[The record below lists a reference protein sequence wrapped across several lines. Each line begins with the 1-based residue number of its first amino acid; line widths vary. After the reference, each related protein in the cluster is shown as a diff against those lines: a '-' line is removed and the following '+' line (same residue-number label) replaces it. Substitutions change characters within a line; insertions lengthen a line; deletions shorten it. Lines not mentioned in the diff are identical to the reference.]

1 MNKLSYIALLFLFVI
16 SPSYANNFTQVYIE
30 GDDIGQGFL
39 IKRLNLC
46 YFISPLH
53 VIENS
58 VFLTVKGSDELRS
71 LGDGQML
78 QPFGYDLSVGHVS
91 GSLANQ
97 CGVDYNAIS
106 VKQSNIEKAKAVIV
120 STVNSDGLPSNM
132 SATIQETG
140 LIYLNIKPQA
150 KERTFFKGMS
160 GSLVFS
166 GGVPVGMLQSIDN
179 KTGLGKVLRMDR
191 LFETVSPFFSTD
203 VVVPTVNEVAPTKE
217 SNLNFIVSYWNM
229 PPTMSQKSIKLIND
243 GDNSTYYETS
253 LNGDIA
259 EIDFTL
265 PNYNNVKELK
275 LSLPNDSGIKDVE
288 VLTSKKSKGKRG
300 WVSTSSSTILPN
312 QSEVIIELGSIKARR
327 LKLKIYSS
335 WNKNGLIKI
344 SEASIF

>member
-1 MNKLSYIALLFLFVI
+1 MNKLSYITLLFLSFI
-16 SPSYANNFTQVYIE
+16 SSGYANNFTQVFIE

-39 IKRLNLC
+39 VKRLNLC

-106 VKQSNIEKAKAVIV
+106 VKQSDIEKAKSVIV

-140 LIYLNIKPQA
+140 LIYLTIKPQA

-203 VVVPTVNEVAPTKE
+203 GGDTQVNEVAPTKG
-217 SNLNFIVSYWNM
+217 SNLNFIVTYWNM
-229 PPTMSQKSIKLIND
+229 PPTVSQKSIKLIND
-243 GDNSTYYETS
+243 GDTSTYYETT

-265 PNYNNVKELK
+265 SDYNHIEGLK
-275 LSLPNDSGIKDVE
+275 LSLPNDSGIKDIE
-288 VLTSKKSKGKRG
+288 VLTSKKSEGKRG
-300 WVSTSSSTILPN
+300 WISTASSTILPN
-312 QSEVIIELGSIKARR
+312 QSEVVIELGSIKARR
-327 LKLKIYSS
+327 LKVKFYSS

-344 SEASIF
+344 SEATIF